1 MKPVRMGIM
10 LLCVAMIL
18 VIPYRSQAANE
29 VKRDSR
35 FIAYDDGTVLDTKTN
50 LMWAA
55 KDNGKR
61 INWADAKKYCESYK
75 GGGYTDWRMPTQDEL
90 LSLYD
95 RSKPRLVPC
104 DASYDKEVIYVVTD
118 LIRITC
124 YAPWAEGMEGT
135 GRRARANMVEFGAG
149 VKSFFPQALDTLGRA
164 LPVRS
169 VK

>member
-1 MKPVRMGIM
+1 MKSVVKLIM
-10 LLCVAMIL
+10 LLCV
-18 VIPYRSQAANE
+18 VIALLIPNQSQAANE
-29 VKRDSR
+29 IKRDGR

-61 INWADAKKYCESYK
+61 INWPDAKKYCESYR
-75 GGGYTDWRMPTQDEL
+75 GGGYKDWRMPTQDEL
-90 LSLYD
+90 LGLFD

-104 DASYDKEVIYVVTD
+104 DDSYSKEVIYVVTD

-124 YAPWAEGMEGT
+124 YAPWAEGIEGT
-135 GRRARANMVEFGAG
+135 GRNAPANIVEFGAG
-149 VKSFFPQALDTLGRA
+149 VKGFFPQALESLGRA